1 MIKKPNSH
9 APNGKLRGGRLQ
21 PNGSREHV
29 YTPEIAAEICR
40 RVSLGETL
48 TAVCKSLDFDVAT
61 VRDWFL
67 GDRDGFAQAY
77 ARARVSQAESWSD
90 AIVAVAEDATLE
102 PNDRRVRIDTKK
114 WLMSKLYPSRYGD
127 KIVHAG
133 DPATPIAHVVGV
145 VDLERLSGPELDAL
159 ERFTEARLAAQDV
172 RDQPSEIK
180 TNGRG

>member
-1 MIKKPNSH
+1 MTKNANGHGRERKP
-9 APNGKLRGGRLQ
+9 RGGRLR
-21 PNGSREHV
+21 PDGSREHV

-48 TAVCKSLDFDVAT
+48 TVVCKSPGIDPAT
-61 VRDWFL
+61 VRDWVV

-77 ARARVSQAESWSD
+77 ARARVNQAEAWSD
-90 AIVAVAEDATLE
+90 AIVAVAEDETLE

-127 KIVHAG
+127 KIVHSG

-145 VDLERLSGPELDAL
+145 LDLKRLSGAELDAL
-159 ERFTEARLAAQDV
+159 ERFTDARLAAQDA
-172 RDQPSEIK
+172 EEHGK
-180 TNGRG
+180 